1 MGDTPLNKHPSPP
14 TPLPRPSHTGIILQT
29 CLYLAPAMGTVPT
42 VLYDKYRESRG
53 PFSYFYF
60 LHFTFIIFIINHTIL
75 IITFLLSLSLYLCYL
90 TSSLSL
96 AFYQSNII
104 FMTLLSSF
112 ILSIYTYAYSLCLC
126 FLFLFCVCHFTDFRK
141 NPRQKICK
149 RWREVFVGL
158 ARAFVT

>member
-60 LHFTFIIFIINHTIL
+60 LHFTFIIFIINHTIV

-96 AFYQSNII
+96 AFYQSNCN
-104 FMTLLSSF
+104 FYDLTLLFYPIYLYIRLLTMSLFSF
-112 ILSIYTYAYSLCLC
+112 SILRLS
-126 FLFLFCVCHFTDFRK
+126 FH
-141 NPRQKICK
+141 
-149 RWREVFVGL
+149 GL
-158 ARAFVT
+158 S